1 MELRGIDYLRRK
13 LTLYQSRVNL
23 RYKYYAMQHY
33 RAPIGITIPAH
44 VRAKYRATLGWT
56 AKGVDCL
63 ADRLVFREF
72 TNDDFNV
79 TEIFDR
85 NNPDILFDSAILA
98 ALIGSCCFIYISKG
112 EDDEVRLQV
121 IEASNATGVID
132 PITGLLVEGY
142 AVLARDD
149 YNQPTLEAYFE
160 PNATHFIPKN
170 GKPYSVAN
178 EAGIPLLVPVIHR
191 PDAVRP
197 FGRSRITRS
206 GMYYQ
211 KEAEQTFERANITAE
226 FYSWPQKYIIGLDP
240 DAEQLETYKA
250 TVSSLLT
257 ISASDS
263 GEKPNIGQFTTASMS
278 PFTEQLRTAAA
289 GFAGEMGLTLDDMG
303 FVSDNP
309 SSVETIKA
317 SHENLRLAGRKAQR
331 SLGAGLLNVAYVAA
345 CLRDEFHY
353 ARSQFVRTTV
363 KWEPL
368 FEADANTMTMI
379 GDGVVKLNQALPGYI
394 NAETIR
400 DLTGIAGDMSAKPVV
415 SEGGSNGE

>member
-1 MELRGIDYLRRK
+1 MELRGIEYLRKK
-13 LTLYQSRVNL
+13 LNLYQSRVNL

-98 ALIGSCCFIYISKG
+98 ALIGSCCFVYISKG

-170 GKPYSVAN
+170 GRPYSVAN

-257 ISASDS
+257 ISASDG
-263 GEKPNIGQFTTASMS
+263 GEKPSIGQFTTASMS

-309 SSVETIKA
+309 SSVEAIKA

-400 DLTGIAGDMSAKPVV
+400 DLTGIAGDMSAKPAISEVV
-415 SEGGSNGE
+415 ADGT

>member
-1 MELRGIDYLRRK
+1 MELRGIEYLRKK
-13 LTLYQSRVNL
+13 LNLYQSRVNL

-170 GKPYSVAN
+170 GRPYSVAN

-257 ISASDS
+257 ISASDG
-263 GEKPNIGQFTTASMS
+263 GEKPSIGQFTTASMS

-309 SSVETIKA
+309 SSVEAIKA

-353 ARSQFVRTTV
+353 VRSQFVRTTV

-400 DLTGIAGDMSAKPVV
+400 DLTGIAGDMSAKPAISEVV
-415 SEGGSNGE
+415 TDGT

>member
-1 MELRGIDYLRRK
+1 MELRGIEYLRKK
-13 LTLYQSRVNL
+13 LNLYQSRVNL

-121 IEASNATGVID
+121 IEASKATGVID
-132 PITGLLVEGY
+132 PI
-142 AVLARDD
+142 
-149 YNQPTLEAYFE
+149 Q
-160 PNATHFIPKN
+160 
-170 GKPYSVAN
+170 
-178 EAGIPLLVPVIHR
+178 VIHR

-257 ISASDS
+257 ISASDG
-263 GEKPNIGQFTTASMS
+263 GEKPSIGQFTTASMS

-309 SSVETIKA
+309 SSVEAVCDLLSMVHAITA
-317 SHENLRLAGRKAQR
+317 RRYSVRVAGGTAEIDP
-331 SLGAGLLNVAYVAA
+331 SAGLLNVAYVAA

-400 DLTGIAGDMSAKPVV
+400 DLTGIAGDMSAKPAISEVV
-415 SEGGSNGE
+415 TDGT